1 MGGGRFEG
9 ANPVLRILLRIGE
22 GLEVRADETA
32 LKLIANRTI
41 CGFKAAVY

>member
-1 MGGGRFEG
+1 MG
-9 ANPVLRILLRIGE
+9 IGYYGFCW
-22 GLEVRADETA
+22 GLVEDWEIITTDDDA